1 MELNVELKRST
12 WMAWEEAPL
21 LIGRH
26 MGVGGGFLEEWSQ
39 SSGVNEFLT
48 SKRAFW
54 LEQETG
60 KDVKMVAMFGKN
72 E

>member
-48 SKRAFW
+48 SKRAF
-54 LEQETG
+54 
-60 KDVKMVAMFGKN
+60 
-72 E
+72 